1 MAQDDQ
7 RQSDRN
13 FPRLR
18 PRDDGNN
25 TPRKGPKF
33 SIYWVWAI
41 IFAVLVGFQLFG
53 SFSPDAKQ
61 IESEMEFR
69 TKMLEAGD
77 VEKLV
82 IVTNKNLVRVYIKSE
97 ALNNKPYYRE
107 KLGKSWTSVKQEG
120 PHFEFKVT
128 KADEFEKRISAIFAA
143 HPQLEV
149 PIMPIQEGE

>member
-25 TPRKGPKF
+25 APRKGPKF
-33 SIYWVWAI
+33 SIYWIWAI

-61 IESEMEFR
+61 IDSELEFR
-69 TKMLEAGD
+69 RNMLETGD
-77 VEKLV
+77 VAKLV
-82 IVTNKNLVRVYIKSE
+82 VVTNKNIVRVYIKKD
-97 ALNNKPYYRE
+97 AINKPYYRE
-107 KLGKSWTSVKQEG
+107 KLGKKLARG
-120 PHFEFKVT
+120 
-128 KADEFEKRISAIFAA
+128 
-143 HPQLEV
+143 
-149 PIMPIQEGE
+149 